1 MNPKNFKG
9 KHGPL
14 LLAEI
19 GGNHEGDFEYAKK
32 LTKLAIESDVDYIKF
47 QLYSADNIVNR
58 VESPDKNKHFKKFE
72 LSKGQYIELAK
83 MCLDN
88 NAKFL
93 ASVWDESML
102 EWIDP
107 YMSVYKIG
115 SGDLT
120 AYCLLKKIAGLK
132 KPIILST
139 GLSKLN
145 EVIDSVNYIQSL
157 DKFYKNPD
165 NLALLQCTSM
175 YPITFEDANLN
186 VMQKYFEKTGLTIG
200 YSDHTIGSKALEVAF
215 AMGANILEFHFT
227 DTRKGKEFRDHKVSL
242 TKPEVKRLISN
253 IKDIK
258 KLKGSS
264 LKKPLEVEGNHRTTF
279 RRGVYP
285 IRDLKKGTILNESVL
300 VCLRPNH
307 GIDAREYF
315 NLIGK
320 KLLVDVKAYQKLEK
334 ELLEGID

>member
-47 QLYSADNIVNR
+47 QLYSADNIVNP

-88 NAKFL
+88 NVKFL

-186 VMQKYFEKTGLTIG
+186 VMRKYFEKTGLTIG

-285 IRDLKKGTILNESVL
+285 IR
-300 VCLRPNH
+300 
-307 GIDAREYF
+307 
-315 NLIGK
+315 
-320 KLLVDVKAYQKLEK
+320 LE
-334 ELLEGID
+334 I